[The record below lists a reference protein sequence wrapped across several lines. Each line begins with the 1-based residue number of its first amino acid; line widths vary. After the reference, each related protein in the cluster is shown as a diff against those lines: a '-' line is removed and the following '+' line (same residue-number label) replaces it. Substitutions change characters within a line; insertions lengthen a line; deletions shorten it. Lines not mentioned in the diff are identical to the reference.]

1 MNNYRKSPV
10 EILANT
16 DSMQIVR
23 HTKLGI
29 WQMVFYKEGT
39 FRNGE
44 LSVSVDKACALMIK
58 DGHCG
63 NAELHIA
70 EPWAD
75 TILY

>member
-1 MNNYRKSPV
+1 MVPGIHSARKMNNYRKSPF

-44 LSVSVDKACALMIK
+44 LSVSVDESLCI
-58 DGHCG
+58 D
-63 NAELHIA
+63 
-70 EPWAD
+70 D
-75 TILY
+75 